1 MSNVETKDGTEVLD
15 GVVASILTASMMR
28 EFLPAGKIPQV
39 VAINTSGHDGVVYSG
54 RIVVDPGTISEKGEI
69 EGILHQLKHCFMGD
83 YEKAQSWMVE
93 EFRANSGKHSRISIA
108 YYVWQNREG
117 QLVTDFYRSM
127 AEGASGAHQL
137 RKITSPYDMGGGQY
151 EKTTYKGNK
160 YYAMPM
166 TTGEANRLMNLFATM
181 VVEAFEDYW
190 FELAVRS
197 KPAAGGMPRKTATEV
212 LSGPCRIM
220 MPAVVF

>member
-1 MSNVETKDGTEVLD
+1 MPISC
-15 GVVASILTASMMR
+15 AR
-28 EFLPAGKIPQV
+28 LP
-39 VAINTSGHDGVVYSG
+39 
-54 RIVVDPGTISEKGEI
+54 
-69 EGILHQLKHCFMGD
+69 LHMI
-83 YEKAQSWMVE
+83 W
-93 EFRANSGKHSRISIA
+93 
-108 YYVWQNREG
+108 
-117 QLVTDFYRSM
+117 
-127 AEGASGAHQL
+127 
-137 RKITSPYDMGGGQY
+137 GGGQY

-160 YYAMPM
+160 YYAVPM